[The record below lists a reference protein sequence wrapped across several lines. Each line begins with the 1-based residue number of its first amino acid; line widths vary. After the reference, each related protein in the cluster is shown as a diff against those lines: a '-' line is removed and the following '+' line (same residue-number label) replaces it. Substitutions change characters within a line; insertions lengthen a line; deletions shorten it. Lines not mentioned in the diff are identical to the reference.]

1 MLFNEWQ
8 KAVFFM
14 VEETMNKLLILLL
27 IVFLASCASPRPQV
41 FKSGSIAAEPVN
53 EVTGVNYLIEEID
66 IAIQQNNFARAAEIV
81 QRGLRITPD
90 NAVLWQR
97 FAVVEFEQG
106 NYAQAEQNALRSIR
120 FSPKDDELMGMNNN
134 IIAAAR
140 ELLE

>member
-1 MLFNEWQ
+1 
-8 KAVFFM
+8 M
-14 VEETMNKLLILLL
+14 VEEMMNKLLILLL
-27 IVFLASCASPRPQV
+27 IVLLASCASPRPQL
-41 FKSGSIAAEPVN
+41 FKSGGVAEEPIN
-53 EVTGVNYLIEEID
+53 EVTGVSYLIAEID
-66 IAIQQNNFARAAEIV
+66 IAIQQDNFARAAEIV

-97 FAVVEFEQG
+97 FAVVEFAQG

-134 IIAAAR
+134 IIAAAK